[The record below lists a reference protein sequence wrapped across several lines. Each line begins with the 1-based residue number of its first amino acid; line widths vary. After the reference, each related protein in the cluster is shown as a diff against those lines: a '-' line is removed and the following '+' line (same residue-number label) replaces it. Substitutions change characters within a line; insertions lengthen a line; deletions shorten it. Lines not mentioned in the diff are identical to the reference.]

1 MSALISR
8 YLTLVI
14 IVLSIALGF
23 FLPQVGSI
31 WKSYLSLLL
40 AFLMFFVAL
49 SIEPNEIERAMR
61 NYSAIV
67 TGLFTAFVLVPLLA
81 LSAKP
86 FVSSVVYGGIM
97 LALCCPSAVVSA
109 FWAKAFKGDVATA
122 LVMSIT
128 TNLLSIIT
136 IPATMLLAIGATL
149 SVNVASIMLNLAEII
164 LVPMAASFLV
174 RRFVHL
180 DWNRADLFSSRVE
193 LCILVLLI
201 WGSIAPGVG
210 YVRDNVSEF
219 VFLNT
224 FMLGTLALAWTLTHF
239 LIKNLGHNRAVSIE
253 IGTSVKNAALSLV
266 LGPAVFGP
274 QVLPPLIANLIAQN
288 LLLIPAKALTEG

>member
-1 MSALISR
+1 
-8 YLTLVI
+8 
-14 IVLSIALGF
+14 
-23 FLPQVGSI
+23 
-31 WKSYLSLLL
+31 
-40 AFLMFFVAL
+40 
-49 SIEPNEIERAMR
+49 MR
-61 NYSAIV
+61 NYSVIV

-81 LSAKP
+81 LFAKP
-86 FVSSVVYGGIM
+86 FVSSIVYAGIM

-136 IPATMLLAIGATL
+136 VPATMLLAIGASL
-149 SVNVASIMLNLAEII
+149 KVNVAGMMLDLAEII
-164 LVPMAASFLV
+164 LVPMTVSFLV

-180 DWNRADLFSSRVE
+180 DWGGADRFSSRVE

-210 YVRDNVSEF
+210 YVRDNVVEF
-219 VFLNT
+219 VFLNA
-224 FMLGTLALAWTLTHF
+224 FILGILALAWALTHF
-239 LIKNLGHNRAVSIE
+239 LIKSFGHKRAVSIE

-266 LGPAVFGP
+266 VGLGAFGP